1 MLTIVL
7 IDMTEKTWWQGKN
20 VTELKTELK
29 NRKLPTKGKK
39 SDLVSRLESHDLENQ
54 LRIDLEEGAIHVY
67 ARSLMG
73 TIITVRITTN
83 DTITKIKEAIVDKIG
98 GNVNSIVLYYP
109 VIDGS
114 RESYDQHYGE
124 YTYRE
129 MKAENI
135 SDYQLYNGTTIRFS
149 VQMTDHK
156 K

>member
-29 NRKLPTKGKK
+29 NRNLPTKGKK
-39 SDLVSRLESHDLENQ
+39 SDLVSRLESHDLENR
-54 LRIDLEEGAIHVY
+54 LRIDLEEGAIYVY

-73 TIITVRITTN
+73 TIITVRITAN
-83 DTITKIKEAIVDKIG
+83 DTITKIKEAIVDKTG
-98 GNVNSIVLYYP
+98 GNVNNIVLYYP

-114 RESYDQHYGE
+114 RELYDQHYGE

-129 MKAENI
+129 MKTENI

-149 VQMTDHK
+149 TQMADRK